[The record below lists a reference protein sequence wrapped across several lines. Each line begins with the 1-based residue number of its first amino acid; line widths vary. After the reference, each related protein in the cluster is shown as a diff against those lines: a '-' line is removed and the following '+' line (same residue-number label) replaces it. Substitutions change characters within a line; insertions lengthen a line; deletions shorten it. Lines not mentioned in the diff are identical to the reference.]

1 MFASLAIDWSSGL
14 LACVLA
20 AAGTAAGAVPALW
33 MRSLS
38 RPVEVAALA
47 SAAGL
52 MLAAATLGL
61 LGAAFELTDAN
72 GAGRTGRLGIT
83 VAFVL
88 GVGLIAMLNRVL
100 PHEHFVKG
108 AEGGLHGGVSRTGW
122 SHSRIWLLVIAIAIH
137 NVPEGLAVGAGFGA
151 PGNPTAW
158 PVAAG
163 ITLQNVPEGLVVA
176 TSLRVLG
183 YTRGFAA
190 LTAASTGALEFAGG
204 ILGLGAG
211 ALFVGLV
218 PLLLALAA
226 GAMVYVVGGE
236 IIPESHR
243 HGDEDNA
250 ALSLIAGFVSFLLL
264 DLALV

>member
-1 MFASLAIDWSSGL
+1 MLDSLAIDWSAGF

-20 AAGTAAGAVPALW
+20 AVGTATGAVPALW
-33 MRSLS
+33 MRPLS
-38 RPVEVAALA
+38 RSLEVAALA

-61 LGAAFELTDAN
+61 LGAAFELIDAN
-72 GAGRTGRLGIT
+72 GIGRTGRLGLI

-88 GVGLIAMLNRVL
+88 GVGVIAMLNRVL

-108 AEGGLHGGVSRTGW
+108 TEGGLRGGVAHAGW
-122 SHSRIWLLVIAIAIH
+122 SHARIWLLIIAIAIH

-151 PGNPTAW
+151 PDNPTAW

-190 LTAASTGALEFAGG
+190 LTAASTGVLEFAGG
-204 ILGLGAG
+204 MLGLGAG
-211 ALFVGLV
+211 ALFAGMVP
-218 PLLLALAA
+218 PLLSVAA

-243 HGDEDNA
+243 HGLENTA
-250 ALSLIAGFVSFLLL
+250 ALSLIAGFVVFLLL
-264 DLALV
+264 DLVLA